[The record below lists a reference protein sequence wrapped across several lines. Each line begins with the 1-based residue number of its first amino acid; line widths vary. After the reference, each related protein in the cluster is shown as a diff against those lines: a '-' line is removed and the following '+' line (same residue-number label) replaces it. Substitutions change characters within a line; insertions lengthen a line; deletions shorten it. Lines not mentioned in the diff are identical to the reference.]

1 MMYKINIAVDGYA
14 SCGKST
20 LARDLARALGYL
32 FIDSGAMYRAVTYY
46 FITHQI
52 DLDQSPQIEE
62 ALNDIQIT
70 FQLNPSYNQ
79 AQTFLNGQNIEAQ
92 IRDKAVSDFVSEV
105 SSLEKVRTFLVRQ
118 QQAMGQQKGV
128 VMDGRDIGTV
138 VFPDA
143 ELKLF
148 VTANI
153 DVRTQRRYAEL
164 QAKGIPST
172 YEEVKQN
179 LLERDRIDS
188 TREINPLRQAEDAIV
203 IDTTYHTKDSQLQAV
218 LNLIKDKGLIAG

>member
-52 DLDQSPQIEE
+52 DLHQPPQIEE

-105 SSLEKVRTFLVRQ
+105 SSLEEVRTFLVRQ

-203 IDTTYHTKDSQLQAV
+203 IDTTHHTKDSQLQAV

>member
-1 MMYKINIAVDGYA
+1 MKHKINIAVDGYA

-52 DLDQSPQIEE
+52 DLHQPPQIEE

-203 IDTTYHTKDSQLQAV
+203 IDTTHHTKDSQLQAV